1 MNNNVLSKEAGD
13 GMKMLFIH
21 DNRFWEYDG
30 KMYSYGHFAYE
41 LLWKRYLNYFDEIEV
56 GGRIKRVDNSEA
68 VNKFSIS
75 SGENVSFF
83 GLPDL
88 MSISGLKEINRA
100 KKILSKK
107 IKASD
112 CVVIRLPSNLG
123 YLACKIADRLNKR
136 YMIEAVGCTWDDLW
150 NYGTLVGKLY
160 APVSFIMERKCIR
173 KAPNVLY
180 VSRHF
185 LQKRYPN
192 KNFNMGCSDTNIHV
206 FSDEL
211 LSRRI
216 FKIKGIQDQQDIRL
230 GLIASL
236 NIGYKGHDT
245 AILAL
250 EQIVK
255 RHPQVKLCFLGDGDS
270 NKWEQLARDHGV
282 SDRVEF
288 CGALPGGDPVLNWLD
303 SIDIFLMPS
312 LQETLGRALIEAM
325 SRGCPAIG
333 GAGTAVPEQLGD
345 DCIHERKNYQELS
358 EMVCYMIEHPK
369 YMELCAVENFER
381 SKKYSEEILSERRD
395 YFFNRVLNAV

>member
-1 MNNNVLSKEAGD
+1 
-13 GMKMLFIH
+13 MKMLFIH
-21 DNRFWEYDG
+21 DNRFWEYNG

-41 LLWKRYLNYFDEIEV
+41 LLWKRYLKYFDEIEV
-56 GGRIKRVDNSEA
+56 GGRVKTVDDPDS
-68 VNKFSIS
+68 VSRFSIS

-83 GLPDL
+83 SLPDL
-88 MSISGLKEINRA
+88 MSFSGLKEFGNA
-100 KKILSKK
+100 KRLLTEK
-107 IKASD
+107 IKSAD

-123 YLACKIADRLNKR
+123 YLACRIANKLNKR

-150 NYGTLVGKLY
+150 NYGTAVGKIY
-160 APVSFIMERKCIR
+160 APISFLIERKCIR

-180 VSRHF
+180 VSRRF
-185 LQKRYPN
+185 LQNRYPN
-192 KNFNMGCSDTNIHV
+192 DHFNMGCSDTNIHIGT
-206 FSDEL
+206 DAL
-211 LSRRI
+211 LKARI
-216 FKIKGIQDQQDIRL
+216 DKIKKIKEQQEIRL

-270 NKWEQLARDHGV
+270 SKWEQLANDHGV
-282 SDRVEF
+282 LEQVEF
-288 CGALPGGDPVLNWLD
+288 CGALPGGEPVLNWLD
-303 SIDIFLMPS
+303 NIDIFLMPS

-345 DCIHERKNYQELS
+345 DCIHERKNYNELA

-369 YMELCAVENFER
+369 YMELCAIENFER
-381 SKKYSEEILSERRD
+381 SKKYSEEILTERRD
-395 YFFNRVLNAV
+395 YFFNRVLNQG

>member
-1 MNNNVLSKEAGD
+1 
-13 GMKMLFIH
+13 MKMLFIH
-21 DNRFWEYDG
+21 DNRFWEYNG

-41 LLWKRYLNYFDEIEV
+41 LLWKRYLKYFDEIEV
-56 GGRIKRVDNSEA
+56 GGRIKTVDDPDS
-68 VNKFSIS
+68 VSRFSIS
-75 SGENVSFF
+75 SGEHVSFF
-83 GLPDL
+83 SLPDL
-88 MSISGLKEINRA
+88 MSFSGLKDYGKA
-100 KKILSKK
+100 KRLLTEK
-107 IKASD
+107 IKSAD

-123 YLACKIADRLNKR
+123 YLACRIANRLNKR

-150 NYGTLVGKLY
+150 NYGTLVGRVY
-160 APVSFIMERKCIR
+160 APVSFLLERKYIR

-180 VSRHF
+180 VSRRF
-185 LQKRYPN
+185 LQNRYPN
-192 KNFNMGCSDTNIHV
+192 INFNMGCSDTNIHIGN
-206 FSDEL
+206 DEL
-211 LSRRI
+211 LQNRI
-216 FKIKGIQDQQDIRL
+216 NKIKNINKQKEIRL

-270 NKWEQLARDHGV
+270 SKWEQLANDHGV
-282 SDRVEF
+282 LEQVEF
-288 CGALPGGDPVLNWLD
+288 CGALPGGEPVLNWLD
-303 SIDIFLMPS
+303 NIDIFLMPS

-345 DCIHERKNYQELS
+345 DCIHERKNYNELA

-369 YMELCAVENFER
+369 YMELCAIENFER
-381 SKKYSEEILSERRD
+381 SKKYSEEILTERRD
-395 YFFNRVLNAV
+395 YFFNRVLNQG